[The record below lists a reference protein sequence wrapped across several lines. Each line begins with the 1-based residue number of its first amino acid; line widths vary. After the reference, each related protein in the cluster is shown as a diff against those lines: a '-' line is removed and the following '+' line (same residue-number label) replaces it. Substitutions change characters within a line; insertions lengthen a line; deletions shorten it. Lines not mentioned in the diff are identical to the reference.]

1 MTCSALDRL
10 QHETMSTLPIRG
22 ALRAEAVAF
31 DVSEGDNILLN
42 HPLCP
47 QTMAS
52 KLMSMHHGKTGRVVS
67 IAGEYL
73 RLEA

>member
-1 MTCSALDRL
+1 M
-10 QHETMSTLPIRG
+10 MSTLLTRG
-22 ALRAEAVAF
+22 PFCAETVLF